1 MKKFEECVMK
11 TFSFDEFGA
20 DVEVKFNNIA
30 NGIPSFEI
38 TLLGAIQV
46 VSGFEILKLAKKVK
60 KFLRKQGLL
69 DDSSK

>member
-1 MKKFEECVMK
+1 MKKFEFK
-11 TFSFDEFGA
+11 EFGA
-20 DVEVKFNNIA
+20 DVEVKFDRMA
-30 NGIPSFEI
+30 QGIPSFEI
-38 TLLGAIQV
+38 TLLDGSQV